1 MPPPLL
7 KLENVSR
14 LLGDRWCLRN
24 LSLDIMPGE
33 VVAVVGANGAGKTT
47 LLRLLSG
54 SLAPTRGRVMLG
66 DVDLY
71 RQRDRVQ
78 TRIGLVPEQPALYE
92 DLSVQTRI
100 GLVPEQPALYEDL
113 SVQAYLG
120 FMGTLQG
127 LSQARL
133 AARVAAVVEE
143 CQLGGVT
150 AQVIRTL
157 SLGFRQ
163 RVSLAQA
170 RLHEPDLLILDE
182 PTNGLDPVEG
192 EAIARTFRRVST
204 GQTTVLS
211 THMLQDVADWCQ
223 RVVFLQSGAMIA
235 DERLEENMAA
245 HDVLSLWQRT
255 P

>member
-1 MPPPLL
+1 MRSPIL

-24 LSLDIMPGE
+24 ISLDIMPGE
-33 VVAVVGANGAGKTT
+33 VIAVVGANGAGKTT

-54 SLAPTRGRVMLG
+54 SLAPTRGQVMLG
-66 DVDLY
+66 GVDLY

-92 DLSVQTRI
+92 DLSVQ
-100 GLVPEQPALYEDL
+100 
-113 SVQAYLG
+113 AYLD

-127 LSQARL
+127 LPQARL
-133 AARVAAVVEE
+133 AARIAAVVEE
-143 CQLGGVT
+143 CQLGVVT

-192 EAIARTFRRVST
+192 EAVAQTFRKVST

-211 THMLQDVADWCQ
+211 THMLQDVADWCH
-223 RVVFLQSGAMIA
+223 RVVFLQSGVMIA
-235 DERLEENMAA
+235 DERLEEETAA
-245 HDVLSLWQRT
+245 SDVLSLLQRT
-255 P
+255 L

>member
-1 MPPPLL
+1 MQSPIL

-14 LLGDRWCLRN
+14 LLGDRWCLRGI
-24 LSLDIMPGE
+24 SLDIMPGE

-54 SLAPTRGRVMLG
+54 SLAPTRGQVMLG
-66 DVDLY
+66 GVDLY

-92 DLSVQTRI
+92 DLSVQ
-100 GLVPEQPALYEDL
+100 
-113 SVQAYLG
+113 AYLE

-133 AARVAAVVEE
+133 AARIAAVVEE
-143 CQLGGVT
+143 CQLGAVT

-170 RLHEPDLLILDE
+170 RLHQPDLLILDE

-192 EAIARTFRRVST
+192 KAVAQTFRAVST
-204 GQTTVLS
+204 RQTTVLS
-211 THMLQDVADWCQ
+211 THMLQDVADWCH
-223 RVVFLQSGAMIA
+223 RVVLLQSGEMIA
-235 DERLEENMAA
+235 DKRLEEKTAA
-245 HDVLSLWQRT
+245 ADVLSLLQQQT

>member
-1 MPPPLL
+1 MRSPIL

-24 LSLDIMPGE
+24 ISLDIMPGE
-33 VVAVVGANGAGKTT
+33 VIAVVGANGAGKTT

-54 SLAPTRGRVMLG
+54 SLAPTRGQVMLG
-66 DVDLY
+66 GVDLY

-92 DLSVQTRI
+92 DLSVQ
-100 GLVPEQPALYEDL
+100 
-113 SVQAYLG
+113 AYLD

-127 LSQARL
+127 LPQARL
-133 AARVAAVVEE
+133 AERIAAVVEE
-143 CQLGGVT
+143 CQLGVVT

-192 EAIARTFRRVST
+192 EAVAQTFRKVST

-211 THMLQDVADWCQ
+211 THMLQDVADWCH

-235 DERLEENMAA
+235 DERLEEETTAS
-245 HDVLSLWQRT
+245 DVLSLLQRT
-255 P
+255 L

>member
-1 MPPPLL
+1 MRSPIL

-14 LLGDRWCLRN
+14 LLGDRWCLRAI
-24 LSLDIMPGE
+24 SLDIMPGE

-54 SLAPTRGRVMLG
+54 SLAPTRGQVLLG
-66 DVDLY
+66 EVDLY

-92 DLSVQTRI
+92 DLSVQ
-100 GLVPEQPALYEDL
+100 
-113 SVQAYLG
+113 AYLE

-127 LSQARL
+127 LSRARL
-133 AARVAAVVEE
+133 AARIAAVVEE
-143 CQLGGVT
+143 CQLGTVT

-192 EAIARTFRRVST
+192 EAVAQTFRKVST
-204 GQTTVLS
+204 RQTTVLS
-211 THMLQDVADWCQ
+211 THMLQDVADWCH
-223 RVVFLQSGAMIA
+223 RVVLLQSGAMIA
-235 DERLEENMAA
+235 DKRLEEKTAA
-245 HDVLSLWQRT
+245 SDVLSLLQQA

>member
-92 DLSVQTRI
+92 DLSVQ
-100 GLVPEQPALYEDL
+100 
-113 SVQAYLG
+113 AYLG
-120 FMGTLQG
+120 FMATLQG

>member
-1 MPPPLL
+1 MASRRPNIRLYRCADPTMQPPLL

-14 LLGDRWCLRN
+14 LLGDRWCLRDI
-24 LSLDIMPGE
+24 SLDIMPGE

-54 SLAPTRGRVMLG
+54 SLAPTRGRVLLG
-66 DVDLY
+66 AVDLY

-78 TRIGLVPEQPALYE
+78 P
-92 DLSVQTRI
+92 RI

-127 LSQARL
+127 VSQARL
-133 AARVAAVVEE
+133 AARIAAVVEE
-143 CQLGGVT
+143 CQLGAVT

-192 EAIARTFRRVST
+192 DAVARTFRKVST

-223 RVVFLQSGAMIA
+223 RVVFLQSGEIVA

-245 HDVLSLWQRT
+245 HDVLALLQRT